1 MSANKNAQLR
11 YRILD
16 RCLKDFSRMYGIN
29 DLTDAVN
36 ESFLDLYGTAISTRT
51 IRKDLTDLQ
60 DRMSFNAPIKIYRN
74 IDNSCYYRYTD
85 PDFEL
90 FSDNI
95 DDEDVEKLIML
106 FDKFRGIPSMG
117 WVEETITRLK
127 TRKGLNSNADKV
139 ISFEQNTR
147 LKGLEHLSLVVDAAV
162 HCKCLNIEYHS
173 YKGTDLRKTIH
184 PYYVKQYNSRW
195 YLLGLDN
202 EYNNVYPLALDRM
215 TKVSPSKVKFIR
227 NTQYDFDEY
236 FRDIIGVTLEE
247 DQSVEGIHLRF
258 TPNRFPYV
266 VSKPLHPS
274 QQTVSET
281 NCEIVIRV
289 RPNKELQQKLFSF
302 GPDVEILSPDWMR
315 QEFAKKILEIAK
327 KYSALQAQCKE
338 GV

>member
-1 MSANKNAQLR
+1 
-11 YRILD
+11 
-16 RCLKDFSRMYGIN
+16 
-29 DLTDAVN
+29 
-36 ESFLDLYGTAISTRT
+36 
-51 IRKDLTDLQ
+51 
-60 DRMSFNAPIKIYRN
+60 
-74 IDNSCYYRYTD
+74 
-85 PDFEL
+85 
-90 FSDNI
+90 
-95 DDEDVEKLIML
+95 ML
-106 FDKFRGIPSMG
+106 FDKFRGIPSME

-184 PYYVKQYNSRW
+184 PYYVKQYNNRW

-227 NTQYDFDEY
+227 NTQYNFDEY

-315 QEFAKKILEIAK
+315 QEFAKKILEMAK